1 MAVTL
6 STLDFITG
14 LFSLL
19 VIIVGTVIGLTI
31 ASKYLKYKSKPY
43 LYWGIAYIG
52 VYCPWWP
59 SGISFLS
66 VIITGQPISPF
77 MYLLLGNILIPI
89 LLILWILGFTEMIYQ
104 DKRKILIIIYSIIF
118 AVAEIFLIYA
128 LITDVSLII
137 TFDGIFDVTFNRIWL
152 VYLLFISFT
161 VAITGLLFARD
172 SLKSDDR
179 EIRFKGKAL
188 IIAFLT
194 YPICTIIDGGLEL
207 NALGVILIRSIL
219 MFGAVM
225 FYIGFSVPKFIKKI
239 FKLE

>member
-14 LFSLL
+14 LFSFL
-19 VIIVGTVIGLTI
+19 VLIVGAIIGLSI
-31 ASKYLKYKSKPY
+31 AARYFKYKSKLY
-43 LYWGIAYIG
+43 LYWGIAYMG
-52 VYCPWWP
+52 FYCPWWP
-59 SGISFLS
+59 SGISFIS

-77 MYLLLGNILIPI
+77 MYLLLGHILIPFLMI
-89 LLILWILGFTEMIYQ
+89 IWILGLTEMIYQ
-104 DKRKILIIIYSIIF
+104 NKRKILIIIYSIIPG
-118 AVAEIFLIYA
+118 AAEIILIYA
-128 LITDVSLII
+128 LITDVSLLI
-137 TFDGIFDVTFNRIWL
+137 TFDGIFSVTFNRLWL
-152 VYLLFISFT
+152 IYLLFISFS

-172 SLKSDDR
+172 SLRSDDR

-194 YPICTIIDGGLEL
+194 YPIVSIIDGGLEL

-225 FYIGFSVPKFIKKI
+225 FYIGFFVPKFFKKI